1 MKAFLLSSEYFWKF
15 DVLLEHGGDADCGS
29 LVLSHFSRSIMED
42 AGATRDEIV
51 PQHWDFSQNN
61 SENSRKQNSQK
72 SKFDLELNST
82 MSIETLYEWAILY
95 AKSLKPV
102 FTWY

>member
-1 MKAFLLSSEYFWKF
+1 
-15 DVLLEHGGDADCGS
+15 
-29 LVLSHFSRSIMED
+29 MED

-102 FTWY
+102 FTWYLVTHDRLSGWIETDLKRVQRS